1 MKMILAIKGDDFL
14 LLFIILVILTALVMG
29 WIRTIKINSEKQVEQ
44 NERIIANL
52 KGIKDKLTES
62 QYK

>member
-14 LLFIILVILTALVMG
+14 LLFIILVILTGLVMS

-62 QYK
+62 Q

>member
-1 MKMILAIKGDDFL
+1 M

>member
-1 MKMILAIKGDDFL
+1 MILAIKGDDFL